1 MREGRRQASTSLR
14 AMKLNKKKIFKNEAS
29 LEAGL
34 ETRLQGREAMEF
46 WTKTLRG
53 KLRGRPGA
61 MEIGAKQYIYIYI
74 TKKGSVF
81 GPKKGRTSRRANMG
95 LSGI

>member
-14 AMKLNKKKIFKNEAS
+14 AMKLNKKIIFKNEAS

-61 MEIGAKQYIYIYI
+61 METGAKQYIYI